1 VLFVSV
7 NTPWGWYVPDSD
19 DGDRDVVVM
28 LLSCHRWV
36 VMVDMVVSGLS
47 WSSVLV
53 TGGGTAYLV
62 STTPS
67 PLPLLLLLWVVVVVV
82 VKDSGK
88 GKGLLRTFEV
98 L

>member
-1 VLFVSV
+1 MLFVSV
-7 NTPWGWYVPDSD
+7 NTPWGWYIPDSD
-19 DGDRDVVVM
+19 DGDGDVVVT
-28 LLSCHRWV
+28 LSSCGRWV
-36 VMVDMVVSGLS
+36 VMVDVVVSGLS

-53 TGGGTAYLV
+53 TGGGMAYLM
-62 STTPS
+62 STTLS
-67 PLPLLLLLWVVVVVV
+67 PLPLSSLSWVV